1 MIVALREACKNRN
14 YREKAHLHS
23 YGTLDIS
30 LLSGTTEM
38 THTGQ
43 ISSFI
48 SRFIIDQ
55 VGTVKYI

>member
-1 MIVALREACKNRN
+1 MVALKEACKNRN
-14 YREKAHLHS
+14 CREKAHLHS

-30 LLSGTTEM
+30 LLSGTTGM

-43 ISSFI
+43 ISIFMPS
-48 SRFIIDQ
+48 FIIDR